1 MRRILCL
8 CAASSLLALGLAAC
22 GSDSEEDPT
31 TAAASSAEESTED
44 DTAGE
49 DDASSASDD
58 ESASEEPA
66 DEESSG
72 QESSGQES
80 SDDGSADDASDTPSD
95 DDSDDA
101 SDSPSSS
108 DDASEGSG
116 DDSDEGSDDGPGST
130 GQGATAISD
139 LWPDDTWTIEDL
151 DEDLCEMGGKT
162 RSPFASD
169 DDMFVCGPTAAGVE
183 ACDMTEGSEVLCITD
198 PLEHTAVRFGSP
210 TAQSQD
216 DMHQGD
222 GDLLPLFVTLDD
234 GSADGVTCATIS
246 HDHDRH
252 WHDKLSWYR
261 CDDGSELLT
270 DELIEE
276 TFDRSD
282 DTWTVQRSVDKKKPA
297 TVSVMDAVF
306 AGNG

>member
-8 CAASSLLALGLAAC
+8 CTASSLLALGLVAC
-22 GSDSEEDPT
+22 GSDSEEDPPT
-31 TAAASSAEESTED
+31 TAASSAEESTED

-49 DDASSASDD
+49 DDASSASD
-58 ESASEEPA
+58 EGA
-66 DEESSG
+66 
-72 QESSGQES
+72 
-80 SDDGSADDASDTPSD
+80 ADDASDTSSD
-95 DDSDDA
+95 DDSDDD

-116 DDSDEGSDDGPGST
+116 DDSDEGSDDGSGST
-130 GQGATAISD
+130 GQGATTISD

-151 DEDLCEMGGKT
+151 GEDLCEMGGKT

-198 PLEHTAVRFGSP
+198 PLEHMAVRFDSP

-216 DMHQGD
+216 DMDQGD

-282 DTWTVQRSVDKKKPA
+282 DTWTVQRSVDKKKPE

>member
-8 CAASSLLALGLAAC
+8 CAASSLLALGLVAC
-22 GSDSEEDPT
+22 GSDSEEDPP

-44 DTAGE
+44 DTTGE

-72 QESSGQES
+72 QESSGQDS
-80 SDDGSADDASDTPSD
+80 SDDR
-95 DDSDDA
+95 SDDA
-101 SDSPSSS
+101 SNGPSSS
-108 DDASEGSG
+108 DDASESSG

-139 LWPDDTWTIEDL
+139 LWPDATWTIEDL

-234 GSADGVTCATIS
+234 GSADGVTCAMIS

-282 DTWTVQRSVDKKKPA
+282 DTWTVQRSVDKKKPE